1 MLTLPLLPFQDIDT
15 RTTLHLWDEIDKMEA
30 VSDVDEDSDLDTGGG
45 TLDSGSLHSA
55 PRPSIRPFFGHTGS
69 SEETLSLV
77 SAFPFVSP
85 KCMYLFEPVKP

>member
-1 MLTLPLLPFQDIDT
+1 MTLALLPFQDIDT

-77 SAFPFVSP
+77 SAFSFASRQHATAVID
-85 KCMYLFEPVKP
+85 LFL